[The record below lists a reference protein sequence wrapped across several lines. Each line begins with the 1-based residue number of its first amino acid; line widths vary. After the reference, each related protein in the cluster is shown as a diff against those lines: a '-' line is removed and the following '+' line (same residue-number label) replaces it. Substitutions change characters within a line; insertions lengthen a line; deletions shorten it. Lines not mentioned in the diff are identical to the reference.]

1 MNFEMYEK
9 VRRAEY
15 AAFAQTVGSVLAAAI
30 EAHPSLRLQQIKHR
44 AKDPESL
51 KKKLEEAG
59 ASESEN
65 IEEVI
70 KDLAG
75 CRLVFYTNS
84 DVSRFLSSG
93 IVRDNFEVD
102 WDRTKIHHPS
112 PDMSSATELFSS
124 INYVVRF
131 NDQRVVLPEYARFCG
146 MWCEIQVQTT
156 LNHAWSEMAHD
167 TIYKKPKLKDFGDRL
182 MQGIEQRMEK
192 IMRDYLLPAG
202 YEFQK
207 VATDYERLSIGKELF
222 DQDALTAL
230 ANSKDNNELHDL
242 MERFAT
248 YVLPNYDDL
257 QSVQHEVRSAV
268 VTAVK
273 KARETP
279 TRPIETPFGAHPGN
293 TVEQIVSVAADILDR
308 LRYLNEEAVEATFDA
323 ICELFPGA
331 KSDEERKRLLLSAE
345 NLSKNNLDIWK
356 QAGPLVQ
363 HLLVERIRRHNN
375 EELALIKPVVLK
387 VFGQVLQPEVEG
399 TSSTY
404 NMLTIHTGT
413 VVPSEM
419 LINMRS
425 NAIEILKDFFMDA
438 RTDAERREVMQTLST
453 AMRLPHRGN
462 YSNELFKIVLN
473 DKANI
478 VAFYKEVAHDQS
490 YEFIQSLEHEM
501 LWLYRRNYILP
512 SDIGDDPEIAI
523 SHQRLIE
530 HILAFREIINSNHD
544 YVIYKTLVGFES
556 VFPPAWEDPNFGWQ
570 EQEAYRD
577 KQIKEFIENEISE
590 KNAAE
595 WFARL
600 LRCAQTESN
609 DLATFPSFGR
619 FLEELGRS
627 KPNILI
633 AYLDRLDDRLANFLP
648 AILTGLESGGKGDVV
663 QEKVKHWVD
672 TRQYL
677 SQVIWYQRFASNFDA
692 DLLEQA
698 LRGAIE
704 VGDDIAVL
712 NAVSTSALRHG
723 DVEGGLI
730 GRVFLPVL
738 DYLIEKGDNRW
749 VNALWPCRKEKSL
762 LEDLTSDQA
771 DQVLASLVQ
780 HPQIDHRVEDIL
792 ASIAASWPTKVVDF
806 FGSRLKVDS
815 KSMVGDKIRYEA
827 VPFNFYRLHDQLAKI
842 PEYLVEKSRSWF
854 EEDKLLFQYRG
865 GQLLSIVFP
874 NFPPEFERILQS
886 LIEGRDK
893 ANIEFVAKILRTY
906 DDGQVFIYGLCK
918 EIVAFLPPEDPL
930 LEEIEMALD
939 STGVVTGEF
948 GFVEA
953 YKRKKTELEPWLE
966 DPREQVQSFARRH
979 LLSLD
984 RQIAAEQRRSEE
996 HLELRKREYGETD
1009 DSRNKRNG

>member
-9 VRRAEY
+9 QMRGDY
-15 AAFAQTVGSVLAAAI
+15 AALAETVATVLTAAI
-30 EAHPSLRLQQIKHR
+30 QAQPSLRLQQMKHR
-44 AKDPESL
+44 AKDPASL

-59 ASESEN
+59 ALESEN
-65 IEEVI
+65 IEDIV

-84 DVSRFLSSG
+84 DVERFLTSG
-93 IVRDNFEVD
+93 IVRENFDID
-102 WDRTKIHHPS
+102 WERTKIHHPS
-112 PDMSSATELFSS
+112 PDASSAADLFISN
-124 INYVVRF
+124 NYVVRL
-131 NDQRVVLPEYARFCG
+131 NDQRLALPEYARFRG
-146 MWCEIQVQTT
+146 MWCEVQVQTT

-167 TIYKKPKLKDFGDRL
+167 TIYKKPKLKGFGGRL

-192 IMRDYLLPAG
+192 IMRDFLLPAG

-207 VATDYERLSIGKELF
+207 VLNDFERLSSGKKLF
-222 DQDALTAL
+222 DQGALNAL
-230 ANSKDNNELHDL
+230 SICEDNNKRYDL
-242 MERFAT
+242 LQRFAT

-273 KARETP
+273 QARETP
-279 TRPIETPFGAHPGN
+279 MRPIETPFGAHPGY

-308 LRYLNEEAVEATFDA
+308 LRYINEEAIEATFDV
-323 ICELFPGA
+323 ICKLFPGA
-331 KSDEERKRLLLSAE
+331 KSDEERKCLLLSAE

-363 HLLVERIRRHNN
+363 HLLVERIRRFNIG
-375 EELALIKPVVLK
+375 ALSHIKPVVLK
-387 VFGQVLQPEVEG
+387 VLGQVLQPEGEG

-404 NMLTIHTGT
+404 NTLTIHTGA

-425 NAIEILKDFFMDA
+425 NAIEILKAFFRDA
-438 RTDAERREVMQTLST
+438 QTDAERREVMQTLST

-462 YSNELFKIVLN
+462 YSNELFKIVLD

-478 VAFYKEVAHDQS
+478 VEFYKELADDLS
-490 YEFIQSLEHEM
+490 YELLQALEHEL
-501 LWLYRRNYILP
+501 LWLYRRNRDMP
-512 SDIGDDPEIAI
+512 SDTADDPEITI
-523 SHQRLIE
+523 SHRRLIE
-530 HILAFREIINSNHD
+530 HILAFREIVNSNREFI
-544 YVIYKTLVGFES
+544 IYKTLVGFES
-556 VFPPAWEDPNFGWQ
+556 VFPPAWEDANFDWKAQ
-570 EQEAYRD
+570 ESYRNQ
-577 KQIKEFIENEISE
+577 QIKQLMNEVNE
-590 KNAAE
+590 ENAAE

-600 LRCAQTESN
+600 ARCAQTESN

-633 AYLDRLDDRLANFLP
+633 TYLDRLDERLANFLP
-648 AILTGLESGGKGDVV
+648 AMLAGLEGGAKGDVA
-663 QEKVKHWVD
+663 QEKVRHWVD
-672 TRQYL
+672 TRRYL
-677 SQVIWYQRFASNFDA
+677 SQVIWYQRFAANFDA
-692 DLLEQA
+692 DLLERA
-698 LRGAIE
+698 LRGAIK

-730 GRVFLPVL
+730 DRVFLPAL
-738 DYLIEKGDNRW
+738 DYLIKEGDTRW
-749 VNALWPCRKEKSL
+749 VNAVWPCRKEKSL
-762 LEDLTSDQA
+762 LEDLKSEQA

-780 HPQIDHRVEDIL
+780 HTQIDHRVEDVL

-806 FGSRLKVDS
+806 FGSRLKVEP
-815 KSMVGDKIRYEA
+815 KSTFGDKIRYEA
-827 VPFNFYRLHDQLAKI
+827 MPFKFYRLHDQLAKI

-874 NFPPEFERILQS
+874 IFPPEFERILQS
-886 LIEGRDK
+886 LIEGCDRDDLEFM
-893 ANIEFVAKILRTY
+893 ANILRTY

-918 EIVAFLPPEDPL
+918 EIVGLLPPEDPL
-930 LEEIEMALD
+930 LDEIEAALD

-953 YKRKKTELEPWLE
+953 YKRKKTELEPWLS
-966 DPREQVQSFARRH
+966 DPRETVQLFAKRH

-984 RQIAAEQRRSEE
+984 RRIAAEQRRSEE
-996 HLELRKREYGETD
+996 RLELRKREYGD
-1009 DSRNKRNG
+1009 DSPDKRND